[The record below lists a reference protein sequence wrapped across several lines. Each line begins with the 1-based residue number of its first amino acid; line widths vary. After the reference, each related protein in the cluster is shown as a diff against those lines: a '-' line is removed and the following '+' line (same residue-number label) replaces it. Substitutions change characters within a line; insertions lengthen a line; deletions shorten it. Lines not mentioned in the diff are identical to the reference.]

1 MPKTCEEC
9 PCHDMSEEWCN
20 ICYADYVAKGCEF
33 REALK
38 IDRFGGRPIG
48 CPLVEVPSDHGRLI
62 DLDQLLWYVDIK
74 YSESECGTFPRYE
87 IKDVLED
94 APVIIDEE

>member
-1 MPKTCEEC
+1 MQIYLNLVIVELFDYFDNTHSCE
-9 PCHDMSEEWCN
+9 CN
-20 ICYADYVAKGCEF
+20 ILQKDTTNFSTER
-33 REALK
+33 RE
-38 IDRFGGRPIG
+38 D

-74 YSESECGTFPRYE
+74 DSESECGTFPRYE